1 MTSAAPSFYFETLYP
16 LQDAVLQRINAL
28 DTGFYLSGGTA
39 SSRGYLQ
46 HRFSDDLD
54 LFVNDDSRFTLW
66 ASRVIEALAHTPGWT
81 VQVTLRETRFVR
93 LTVEQAGI
101 ALKIEMINDVPAHIG
116 EIWLHPQ
123 LGRLDSAENILANK
137 ITALVDRAEPKDFA
151 DIWGFCTQMHSS
163 LTSAIANADGK
174 AAGIFPIEVARVLD
188 SASQDDWAAIKWI
201 TAPDPAQF
209 VRDLHALAESL
220 ILNP

>member
-1 MTSAAPSFYFETLYP
+1 MASFAPSFYFETLYP
-16 LQDAVLQRINAL
+16 LQDAVLQLVNAL

-54 LFVNDDSRFTLW
+54 LFVNDDNGFALW
-66 ASRVIEALAHTPGWT
+66 ASRVIEALAHRSEWT
-81 VQVTLRETRFVR
+81 VAVTLRESRFVR
-93 LTVEQAGI
+93 LTVTQAGT
-101 ALKIEMINDVPAHIG
+101 ALKIEMINDVPAHTG
-116 EIWLHPQ
+116 EVWLHPQ

-137 ITALVDRAEPKDFA
+137 VTALVDRTDPKDFA
-151 DIWGFCTQMHSS
+151 DIWGFCSKMQ
-163 LTSAIANADGK
+163 LPLGSAISNADSK

-188 SASQDDWAAIKWI
+188 SASHDDWAAIKWI
-201 TAPDPAQF
+201 SPPDPADF
-209 VRDLHALAESL
+209 VRDLQALAESL